1 MTTSPA
7 HLPFHESDPDRWW
20 QNASEPVRA
29 LYAALRATPPGATP
43 ALPPLTDPASA
54 PDTRRRL
61 RRRRGSR
68 ALAESIAEVPDDARL
83 RIEGGPW

>member
-7 HLPFHESDPDRWW
+7 HLPFHETDPDRWW
-20 QNASEPVRA
+20 QNASDPVRA
-29 LYAALRATPPGATP
+29 LYAALRSTPPGATP

-54 PDTRRRL
+54 PDTAAACAAAAVAR
-61 RRRRGSR
+61 
-68 ALAESIAEVPDDARL
+68 LAESLAEVPDDARL